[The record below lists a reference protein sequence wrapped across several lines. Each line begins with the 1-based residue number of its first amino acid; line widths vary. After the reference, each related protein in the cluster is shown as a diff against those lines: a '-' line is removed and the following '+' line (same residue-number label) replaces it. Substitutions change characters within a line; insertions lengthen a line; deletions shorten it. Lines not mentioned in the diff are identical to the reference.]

1 MLRDD
6 VADGVEIERSP
17 ERLAERDEP
26 LHLGRAHVGLLCIG
40 FRRGGSRL
48 GFLPFALLME
58 DEDDRQN
65 DERRHE
71 GQTRVALDVAG
82 QIEQVLDGPREH
94 HGHGKRE
101 AAKQH
106 PILPTEKIHRISATS
121 AQSIGTVK

>member
-1 MLRDD
+1 
-6 VADGVEIERSP
+6 
-17 ERLAERDEP
+17 
-26 LHLGRAHVGLLCIG
+26 
-40 FRRGGSRL
+40 
-48 GFLPFALLME
+48 ME

-71 GQTRVALDVAG
+71 GQTRVPLDIAG

-94 HGHGKRE
+94 DGHGKRE
-101 AAKQH
+101 AAEQH